1 MKNFNIANVIDIEL
15 TCYPNGIFPAGE
27 VPEPIEIGLCE
38 LNLETLEIRKS
49 MSFPIVPTRSS
60 VSPFCTELTGW
71 TYPVLKKRGFTFP
84 KVCQLLTKYGAAN
97 RLVIS
102 DSDNEVSTIGEHCL
116 FHGVPNPFGASQ
128 LNVATLFSI
137 LTQPSQNL
145 SLEAMLN
152 HLGMSFEGEPHRGQI
167 DATNIARLAIKLLQV
182 SRAGIAP
189 HCVVKDSA
197 VLKNT

>member
-38 LNLETLEIRKS
+38 LDLETLEIRKS

-71 TYPVLKKRGFTFP
+71 TYPVLKKRGFTFA
-84 KVCQLLTKYGAAN
+84 KVCELLTKYGAAN
-97 RLVIS
+97 RLVVS
-102 DSDNEVSTIGEHCL
+102 DSDNEVSTIAEHCL
-116 FHGVPNPFGASQ
+116 FHGVQNPFGPSQ

-137 LTQPSQNL
+137 LTMQKQNL
-145 SLEAMLN
+145 SLEAMLQ
-152 HLGMSFEGEPHRGQI
+152 HLGMSFEGTPHRGEI
-167 DATNIARLAIKLLQV
+167 DANNIARLLIKLLQE
-182 SRAGIAP
+182 SRTAIAP
-189 HCVVKDSA
+189 LCIGKDPAAS
-197 VLKNT
+197 